1 MHRLFLPPVALQQP
15 SVVISDEAFHHL
27 SVLRLRIGDELLL
40 LDGCGHLARAIL
52 RQLSRSAAQAEV
64 LERWEEREALL
75 PLRLMQGLPKGEKFE
90 WLLEKGVELGV
101 SAFTP
106 VITARS
112 QLRGEKAA
120 RWQRII
126 QEAARQS
133 RRPLLPTLEELQPLA
148 AALTATTESLRLMLW
163 EEESTPL
170 NAVLPPVAPA
180 SCVLLVGP
188 EGGFSAAEADAA
200 VLAGFIPVSLGK
212 RILRTETA
220 GMAVA
225 AVLQNRYGDFGTSS
239 SGKDQERC

>member
-1 MHRLFLPPVALQQP
+1 MHRLFVPPAALQQP
-15 SVVISDEAFHHL
+15 IVVINDEAFHHL
-27 SVLRLRIGDELLL
+27 SVLRLRIGDEILL
-40 LDGCGHLARAIL
+40 LDGCGHLARVIL
-52 RQLSRSAAQAEV
+52 RQLSRSTAQAEV
-64 LERWEEREALL
+64 LERWQERESLL
-75 PLRLMQGLPKGEKFE
+75 PLRLIQGLPKGEKFE

-112 QLRGEKAA
+112 QMRGEKTA

-133 RRPLLPTLEELQPLA
+133 RRPLLPTLQELQPLA
-148 AALTATTESLRLMLW
+148 TALAATTETLRLMLW

-170 NAVLPPVAPA
+170 NSVLPSEAPA
-180 SCVLLVGP
+180 SCALLVGP

-200 VLAGFIPVSLGK
+200 VMAGFIPVSLGK

-225 AVLQNRYGDFGTSS
+225 AVLQNRYGDFGTA
-239 SGKDQERC
+239 GLVD